1 MPEFDQQALKQA
13 LKDLD
18 GNPVALYQRLPQQ
31 KGITMPV
38 VQSSHDGY
46 YHGS

>member
-1 MPEFDQQALKQA
+1 
-13 LKDLD
+13 
-18 GNPVALYQRLPQQ
+18 VALYQRLPQQ
-31 KGITMPV
+31 KGIAAPV